1 MITSPSKLLAYSSL
15 LILPLVSVL
24 IGYVIGC
31 VMGLSGGWLLGL
43 AVIEAVIGLLS
54 SVKLILL
61 T

>member
-15 LILPLVSVL
+15 LILPSVSVL

-31 VMGLSGGWLLGL
+31 CMGMSGGWLLGL
-43 AVIEAVIGLLS
+43 AVLEALIGLVS